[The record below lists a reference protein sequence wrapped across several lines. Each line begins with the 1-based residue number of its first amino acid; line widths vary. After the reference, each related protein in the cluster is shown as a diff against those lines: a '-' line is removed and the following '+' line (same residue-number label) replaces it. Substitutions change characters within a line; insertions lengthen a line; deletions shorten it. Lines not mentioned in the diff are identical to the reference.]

1 MKSTKCRRRA
11 LQAVTGAACLALM
24 TGMAWAQHDPDL
36 SKDEV
41 KCQLGTSLATGKF
54 ITDKAKCL
62 TKCEQGARKGQNSA
76 ADCVPPYA
84 GTTAS
89 CVQNAEGKAQGL
101 EQSKCAKDCPECYTG
116 GDCTADSVARTMGTE
131 GQVDILRALVY
142 CDDSGSGDGLT
153 KGEAKCADTV
163 AKTLSNFA
171 KTKLNCLSKCRRDED
186 KLKVPVG
193 ACNPPPSDPKSSSCI
208 QKATDKAVLLID
220 KQCDPAVNPKA
231 EAPECFAGQNG
242 AGWVA
247 LVESAVDGGDADLYC
262 GSPSGAFL
270 D

>member
-1 MKSTKCRRRA
+1 MKRARCSRR
-11 LQAVTGAACLALM
+11 LVQAVAGAACLVFT
-24 TGMAWAQHDPDL
+24 TGLAWASHDPDL

-54 ITDKAKCL
+54 VTDKAKCL
-62 TKCEQGARKGQNSA
+62 TKCEQGVRKGQTSA
-76 ADCVPPYA
+76 SDCVPPYA
-84 GTTAS
+84 GVTLA
-89 CVQNAEGKAQGL
+89 CVQKAESKAQGL

-116 GDCTADSVARTMGTE
+116 GDCVADSQARTMGTE
-131 GQVDILRALVY
+131 TQVDLLRALVY

-153 KGEAKCADTV
+153 KAEAKCADTV

-171 KTKLNCLSKCRRDED
+171 KAKLKCLSKCRSDED

-193 ACNPPPSDPKSSSCI
+193 SCTPPPSDPKASACV
-208 QKATDKAVLLID
+208 QKASDKAAFLID

-231 EAPECFAGQNG
+231 EAPECFAGQTG
-242 AGWVA
+242 AGWA
-247 LVESAVDGGDADLYC
+247 GLVEAAVDGGDADLYC
-262 GSPSGAFL
+262 GSPNGAFL